1 MWPGSRST
9 PDMRSRIDSET
20 ILRWPDCYRMS
31 HLGNFLLVSALSL
44 SAICSNLL
52 LRLSLSLPQ
61 PVRLACR
68 LMRTPSQHLHM
79 RDVFQSKQLTL
90 TSLRNDAL
98 SIVLRCKQLLNA
110 ILSSDL
116 HFN

>member
-1 MWPGSRST
+1 
-9 PDMRSRIDSET
+9 
-20 ILRWPDCYRMS
+20 
-31 HLGNFLLVSALSL
+31 
-44 SAICSNLL
+44 
-52 LRLSLSLPQ
+52 
-61 PVRLACR
+61 
-68 LMRTPSQHLHM
+68 M
-79 RDVFQSKQLTL
+79 RDVFESKQLTL